1 MRYKFILIGVVV
13 MLLACMTGSV
23 WAQFYS
29 NYSETE
35 RKGLAEAYYL
45 AGAQYVKVGKTQLGK
60 DYEALAFQIYP
71 GLSPSAITEPVQ
83 PSAEELL
90 QAGLAGRITAP
101 ETAAP
106 EIMPRSFFLRYIGAL
121 LDRDPAEVAAFF
133 DGSVYIEARG
143 GEQNRDQIEEAYK
156 NLLTGLPPVGVKPE
170 EMYDLG
176 SLTIVAGTSSMSA
189 AWGETAILRVA
200 AVADY
205 STELDFWD
213 MQQQFFVRKLD
224 SGWYIFAVGQNPPPL
239 DFRPA
244 ALPAAAP
251 IAPEVTPSPDQEIKD
266 VFMSCVAAFLQ
277 KDLEGTLSH
286 IDKELKILRVRQS
299 VSGDELA
306 ATFQSYFDAA
316 DFGNTQLDDVI
327 DESSIFIEP
336 TQEFAGEVAGPV
348 YTLNVKARSDM
359 SDVIPF
365 WTTYQRY
372 YFVNDGGW
380 KIFAVF

>member
-1 MRYKFILIGVVV
+1 MRYKFILIGTVI
-13 MLLACMTGSV
+13 MLLACTTGSV
-23 WAQFYS
+23 WAQFYQS
-29 NYSETE
+29 YNETE

-45 AGAQYVKVGKTQLGK
+45 AGAQYLKVGKTQLGK
-60 DYEALAFQIYP
+60 DYEALAFKIFP
-71 GLSPSAITEPVQ
+71 PLSPSSITEPVQ

-101 ETAAP
+101 QTAAP

-121 LDRDPAEVAAFF
+121 LDRDPAEVASFF
-133 DGSVYIEARG
+133 DGSVYVEARG
-143 GEQNRDQIEEAYK
+143 GEQNRDQIEEAYT
-156 NLLTGLPPVGVKPE
+156 NLFTNLPPVGVKPE
-170 EMYDLG
+170 QMYDLG
-176 SLTIVAGTSSMSA
+176 SLTIVAGTSSMKA

-205 STELDFWD
+205 SAELDFWD
-213 MQQQFFVRKLD
+213 MQQQLFVRKLD
-224 SGWYIFAVGQNPPPL
+224 SGWHIFAIGQNPPPL
-239 DFRPA
+239 DFKPA
-244 ALPAAAP
+244 ALPAVAP
-251 IAPEVTPSPDQEIKD
+251 IAPEVTPPPDQEIKD
-266 VFMSCVAAFLQ
+266 AFMSCVAAFLQ
-277 KDLEGTLSH
+277 KDVEGTLSH
-286 IDKELKILRVRQS
+286 IDKELKILRVRQT

-306 ATFQSYFDAA
+306 TTFQGYFDAS
-316 DFGNTQLDDVI
+316 DFGNAQVSDVI
-327 DESSIFIEP
+327 DESSMFVEP

-348 YTLNVKARSDM
+348 YTLNVKARLDM